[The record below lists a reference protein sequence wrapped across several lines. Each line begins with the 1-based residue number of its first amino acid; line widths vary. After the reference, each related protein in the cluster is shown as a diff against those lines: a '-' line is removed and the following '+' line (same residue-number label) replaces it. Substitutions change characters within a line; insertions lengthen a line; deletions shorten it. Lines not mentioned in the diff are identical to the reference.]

1 MIKKDMNNIKN
12 NFLLK
17 YNNKKRNK
25 NKFKVKINLQL
36 NQQNLL

>member
-1 MIKKDMNNIKN
+1 MNNIKN